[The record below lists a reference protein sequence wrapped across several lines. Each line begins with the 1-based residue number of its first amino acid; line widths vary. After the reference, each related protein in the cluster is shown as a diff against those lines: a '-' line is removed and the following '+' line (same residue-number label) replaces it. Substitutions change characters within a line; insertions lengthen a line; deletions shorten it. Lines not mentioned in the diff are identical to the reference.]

1 MVKLKILSLFLSAWF
16 ILASCSGTDTGKSKD
31 TSLKFIPVKI
41 KDKKSISSYD
51 GDLHRDIYIYTE
63 RVLIKNPPTDLE
75 ELKKVMINYRNKK
88 GVPLDKLDTDLYSMG
103 FYRYTDDTSYF
114 LTHESYDTWDGQTKY
129 LGSQEQDFLGFV
141 FSERCP
147 ADTTQWQTHVLWT
160 IPNEEKLKKD
170 GFYELKQENIIPCPK
185 PKDPYQ

>member
-1 MVKLKILSLFLSAWF
+1 MVKLKTLRLIFYSLIIL
-16 ILASCSGTDTGKSKD
+16 ISCSGTKNKIE
-31 TSLKFIPVKI
+31 FVPVNR
-41 KDKKSISSYD
+41 KDKKSISSFS
-51 GDLHRDIYIYTE
+51 GDLERYIYIYTE

-75 ELKKVMINYRNKK
+75 ELKKLMINYRNKK

-114 LTHESYDTWDGQTKY
+114 LTHESYDTWEGQTKY

-147 ADTTQWQTHVLWT
+147 ADTIQWQTHVLWT
-160 IPNEEKLKKD
+160 IPDQEKLKKD

>member
-1 MVKLKILSLFLSAWF
+1 MAKFKILSLFLSAWF

-63 RVLIKNPPTDLE
+63 DFLIKNPPTDLE
-75 ELKKVMINYRNKK
+75 ELKKIMIDYRNKK
-88 GVPLDKLDTDLYSMG
+88 GVRLDKLDTDEYGMT
-103 FYRYTDDTSYF
+103 FHRYTDDTSYF
-114 LTHESYDTWDGQTKY
+114 LNHISYDTWDGQTKY
-129 LGSQEQDFLGFV
+129 LGSQEQDFLGFI
-141 FSERCP
+141 FSKRCP
-147 ADTTQWQTHVLWT
+147 ADTTQWQTNILWT

-170 GFYELKQENIIPCPK
+170 GFYDMGKDTLIYCPK

>member
-1 MVKLKILSLFLSAWF
+1 MVKLKTLRLIFYSLF
-16 ILASCSGTDTGKSKD
+16 ILISCSGTQNKIEFVPVNRREK
-31 TSLKFIPVKI
+31 KF
-41 KDKKSISSYD
+41 ISSYS
-51 GDLHRDIYIYTE
+51 GDLHRDTYIYRE
-63 RVLIKNPPTDLE
+63 RILIKKPPADLE
-75 ELKKVMINYRNKK
+75 ELKKAMMDYRNKK
-88 GVPLDKLDTDLYSMG
+88 GVPLDKLDTDEYSMN

-114 LTHESYDTWDGQTKY
+114 LNHISYDTWDGQTKY

-160 IPNEEKLKKD
+160 IPDQEKLKKD
-170 GFYELKQENIIPCPK
+170 EFYELKQENIIPCPK